1 MSFCLVSLLSLQDLP
16 SLYFPRVISTIKSPT
31 ESQNSGNWAV
41 GKGDHQGSHH
51 RRPGQSC
58 YQDHSATSGPK
69 GFLGQK
75 QFLCVCF
82 TRITAFPQLPRKY
95 VISTVTSSIKC
106 QVQVQTGLK
115 LYVPPLPSSLVFKAI
130 PLRCGTPRECLFLLL
145 QRS

>member
-1 MSFCLVSLLSLQDLP
+1 MSFCLVLLLSLQGLP
-16 SLYFPRVISTIKSPT
+16 SLYFSRVISTIKSPT
-31 ESQNSGNWAV
+31 KSQNSGNWAV

-51 RRPGQSC
+51 RRPGQFC

-82 TRITAFPQLPRKY
+82 TIITTFPQFLRKY
-95 VISTVTSSIKC
+95 VISTLTSSIKC

-115 LYVPPLPSSLVFKAI
+115 LYVFFP
-130 PLRCGTPRECLFLLL
+130 LFLALFSK
-145 QRS
+145 QFHNG